1 MAGRRNGDG
10 TSTAGEVRA
19 KLRSMILAGEFRPG
33 QRLVEE
39 DLCDLLGVGRTPVRE
54 GLLLLQGEGYL
65 GRDRGWVVRDV
76 DPSQIR
82 AIFES
87 RAAIE
92 GAAARLAARR
102 IAPAACDALARLVDA
117 MEPGEALTRA
127 ELNRLNTE
135 FHHRVVGAAEN
146 PFLAGFHERT
156 GFYYWMLRVPVLFG
170 EAEIRRGNEEHRRIV
185 DALRARD
192 EDTAERTAREHV
204 EGTMAIVEPAL
215 RPAPAIAGPTHRR
228 LAS

>member
-1 MAGRRNGDG
+1 MAGRRSGVGDF
-10 TSTAGEVRA
+10 TAGEVRA

-39 DLCDLLGVGRTPVRE
+39 DLCELLGVGRTPVRE

-65 GRDRGWVVRDV
+65 ACDRGWVVQDV
-76 DPSQIR
+76 EPSQIR
-82 AIFES
+82 SIFES

-92 GAAARLAARR
+92 GASARLAARR
-102 IAPAACDALARLVDA
+102 IGAAACDELARLVDA

-135 FHHRVVGAAEN
+135 FHHRVVMAAEN
-146 PFLAGFHERT
+146 PFLTGFHERT

-170 EAEIRRGNEEHRRIV
+170 DAEIRRSNDEHRRILE
-185 DALRARD
+185 ALRTSD
-192 EDTAERTAREHV
+192 EDTAERVAREHV

-215 RPAPAIAGPTHRR
+215 RPDAAAVPSRLRR
-228 LAS
+228 LVS